1 MSTLSSKLLSLNPTL
16 LTIPPPMEEQS
27 NGNDICY
34 QNPTIYCKDLYFG
47 MRGVVGSWFLSPQ
60 RIIFETIVVVSI
72 SYLFIAFVG
81 KSYTNR
87 NHNSSSCSALR
98 KISRPP
104 KLMRIGT
111 TIIFTLQIIYKT
123 CGYPGKILIM
133 VMPCNVLWTL
143 NMILCYYKINHQNN
157 DTNSDSTLQKVT
169 QLEYSKVAYTIVQLQ
184 CSYIVLAFVALAN
197 PDFSDCVLFGEVYFF
212 IIHHFFLLYYIIHY
226 IFITGQIS
234 TLGPMIV
241 ENDVQNMNDSKKGKS
256 NMSLV
261 TSCVTNFIHWII
273 MSCSYFAIFY
283 FGIVTP
289 LSIKSGFN
297 LNYMLHPPP
306 NQDDLVGE
314 GYRITSI
321 FYCAVSFTVMR
332 FIIVVFEFMW
342 RKMLKVILGRDCL
355 MNDDPV
361 KKNV

>member
-1 MSTLSSKLLSLNPTL
+1 
-16 LTIPPPMEEQS
+16 MEEQT

-60 RIIFETIVVVSI
+60 RIIIETIVVVSI
-72 SYLFIAFVG
+72 SYLLISLV
-81 KSYTNR
+81 KPSMNR
-87 NHNSSSCSALR
+87 NNHNNGSSSSPSSALR

-104 KLMRIGT
+104 KVMRIAT
-111 TIIFTLQIIYKT
+111 TIIFTLQIIYKI

-157 DTNSDSTLQKVT
+157 NNNNNNNNVNIITLKEVN
-169 QLEYSKVAYTIVQLQ
+169 QLDYSNVAYTILQLQ
-184 CSYIVLAFVALAN
+184 CSYIVLVLVALAN
-197 PDFSDCVLFGEVYFF
+197 PDFSDTVLFGEVYFF

-234 TLGPMIV
+234 TLLGGNDDY
-241 ENDVQNMNDSKKGKS
+241 ENNDKGKS
-256 NMSLV
+256 TMCHV
-261 TSCVTNFIHWII
+261 TSCITHFMQWII

-289 LSIKSGFN
+289 LSIKSGLN

-321 FYCAVSFTVMR
+321 VYCAVSFTVMR
-332 FIIVVFEFMW
+332 FMIVVLEFMW
-342 RKMLKVILGRDCL
+342 RKLLQVILGRQSL
-355 MNDDPV
+355 INGKNDDEYGNPV